1 MKSLRSTPSPADP
14 WLRKRAPTPAID
26 DEFVADGAALPVPVE
41 IVLAQAPVG
50 SASDAGSSVGAG
62 SVAAAPGGAGSMPQ
76 AAAAAPVAPSAWLAA
91 GGLGLAVGVA
101 AQQSRKDDAPDRSAP
116 ALLISDSVVAGYAT
130 GAVVFN
136 FDFSEVVSGFTLD
149 DIVVSG
155 GAKGQ
160 LSGSGAHYT
169 LTVTPANRAVGN
181 VTVAVAADAASDEA
195 GNTSQAARTEQAFDT
210 LPPTLLITSDYVG
223 PTADPITFTFQF
235 SEPVSGF
242 TSDDVGVG
250 SGVKG
255 ALTGEGA
262 SYRMVVTPQEARDYV
277 WVSVPAG
284 AVIDAARNASTE
296 RADADEYYVNV
307 YSVRSGVAAVSGLL
321 DESKPYGATILV
333 DTDRITRLDYSGR
346 PDYNS
351 AGGGTLILA
360 PGEGVSFPRAVA
372 TSNDYPGKTW
382 VVGVENELYGRN
394 ESLMLA
400 RYNGNGSRDTSFG
413 DNGLVTQHFP
423 GQVYEFDQWVLQP
436 DGKALVAGFVGSGY
450 TISRFNP
457 DGSLDTGFAG
467 DGTLTLA
474 DPSGSRSASDL
485 ALLDDGRML
494 VLTGPVV
501 TRLNADGSP
510 DASFAGDGTFVFDR
524 VEIAFR
530 DDGTIEVTKSD
541 MEEPRY
547 LVPDGTGAVLVVG
560 GTTHYGPNFQPTVH
574 EFALARILSDGSRD
588 STFSGDFPVMT
599 EITPYGAYVRDA
611 EPQADGKVLVAGTAD
626 FTMPLS
632 LNPSYPRAVVV
643 RYNPDGSLDTS
654 FSGDGKVVFE
664 FSEGA
669 NYPEQVFQQSD
680 GKVVVE
686 GWYVDDRVGVS
697 GRAVARFNADG
708 TPDTSFF
715 GDGILSDDLPWL
727 TSPDYHAL
735 PGGAFFLQ
743 GSNDVMARFE
753 ADSSL
758 DLDFGREP
766 RAVLDKSW
774 LAATPAQAQ
783 RVYGF
788 VDGTDHLLLSR
799 LSYEQLTIAD
809 GSGSE
814 AGAAVVSANG
824 QYLAVVLGM
833 NAVNLTAA
841 DFVVI

>member
-14 WLRKRAPTPAID
+14 WRLKRAPTPASD
-26 DEFVADGAALPVPVE
+26 DETVGDGAALPVSAE
-41 IVLAQAPVG
+41 IVLAQAPVVPT
-50 SASDAGSSVGAG
+50 SDVGGGAA
-62 SVAAAPGGAGSMPQ
+62 AAAPAGTGSIPL
-76 AAAAAPVAPSAWLAA
+76 ATAVAPVAPSAWLAA

-130 GAVVFN
+130 GAVVFS
-136 FDFSEVVSGFTLD
+136 FDFSEAVSGFTVD
-149 DIVVSG
+149 GIVVSG
-155 GAKGQ
+155 GAKGL

-169 LTVTPANRAVGN
+169 LTVTPANGAVGN
-181 VTVAVAADAASDEA
+181 VTVAVAADAARDEA
-195 GNTSQAARTEQAFDT
+195 GNASLAARAEQAFDT
-210 LPPTLLITSDYVG
+210 LPPTLLITSDYVR

-242 TSDDVGVG
+242 TSDDVDVG
-250 SGVKG
+250 SGAKG
-255 ALTGEGA
+255 ALTGEGTT
-262 SYRMVVTPQEARDYV
+262 YRMVVTPLETRDYV

-284 AVIDAARNASTE
+284 AVTDAARNPSAE
-296 RADADEYYVNV
+296 RAFADEHYVNV
-307 YSVRSGVAAVSGLL
+307 YSVRSGVVPVSGLF
-321 DESKPYGATILV
+321 DESRPYGPTILV
-333 DTDRITRLDYSGR
+333 DAERITRLDYSGML
-346 PDYNS
+346 DYNS
-351 AGGGTLILA
+351 AGGGTLVLA
-360 PGEGVSFPRAVA
+360 PGEGVAYPRGVA
-372 TSNDYPGKTW
+372 STNDYPSNTW
-382 VVGVENELYGRN
+382 VVGTETDQYSNN
-394 ESLMLA
+394 SLMLA
-400 RYNGNGSRDTSFG
+400 RYNSNGSRDTSFG
-413 DNGLVTQHFP
+413 DNGLVTQRFP
-423 GQVYEFDQWVLQP
+423 GQVYEFDQWILQP
-436 DGKALVAGFVGSGY
+436 DGKALVAGFVGSAY
-450 TISRFNP
+450 TIARFNP
-457 DGSLDTGFAG
+457 DGSLDGGFAG
-467 DGTLTLA
+467 DGTLTLG
-474 DPSGSRSASDL
+474 DPSGSRSTSDL
-485 ALLDDGRML
+485 VLLDDGRLL

-510 DASFAGDGTFVFDR
+510 DSSFAGDGTFAFDR
-524 VEIAFR
+524 IEFGFR
-530 DDGTIEVTKSD
+530 DDGWFEVTKSD

-560 GTTHYGPNFQPTVH
+560 GTTHYGPDFQSSVR

-611 EPQADGKVLVAGTAD
+611 EPQADGKLLVAGTAD

-654 FSGDGKVVFE
+654 FSGDGKVVFD

-669 NYPEQVFQQSD
+669 NYPEQVFQQAD

-686 GWYVDDRVGVS
+686 GWYVDDRAGVS
-697 GRAVARFNADG
+697 GRAVARFNTDG

-735 PGGAFFLQ
+735 PGGGFLLQ
-743 GSNDVMARFE
+743 GSNDVLARFE
-753 ADSSL
+753 ADGSL
-758 DLDFGREP
+758 DLDFGWQP
-766 RAVLDKSW
+766 RAVLDPAGF
-774 LAATPAQAQ
+774 AATADRAQH
-783 RVYGF
+783 VHGF
-788 VDGTDHLLLSR
+788 VDGSHHLVLSH
-799 LSYEQLTIAD
+799 LSYEQLTVAD
-809 GSGSE
+809 GTGSE

-841 DFVVI
+841 DFIVI